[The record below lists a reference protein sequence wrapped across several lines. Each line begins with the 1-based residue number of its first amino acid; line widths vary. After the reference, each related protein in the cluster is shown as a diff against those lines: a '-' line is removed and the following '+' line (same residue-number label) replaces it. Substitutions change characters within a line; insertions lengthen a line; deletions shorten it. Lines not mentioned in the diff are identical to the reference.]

1 MLRLKLNLLASLL
14 CWVRLN
20 ELEIVAVWIIVALV
34 ADENSLDCGN
44 DNVQFIFKFDGCFG
58 QMMNVSEV
66 SYEPN
71 MYCYTNDL
79 SNTKL

>member
-44 DNVQFIFKFDGCFG
+44 YNVQF
-58 QMMNVSEV
+58 
-66 SYEPN
+66 
-71 MYCYTNDL
+71 
-79 SNTKL
+79 SNLIGVLVG